1 MAISPIYP
9 IKVARNAVA
18 YHLSITIVD
27 LYLRVVFQF
36 FFYFPCVAENNES
49 SSCEKRSEFNTRQVG
64 RGGDIDPREPRS
76 GARMKGADFRSNGQS
91 LSALYNSSVPMSPR
105 QEEKED
111 EPMAAIILA
120 GA

>member
-18 YHLSITIVD
+18 YRLNITIF
-27 LYLRVVFQF
+27 VFAWFPNF
-36 FFYFPCVAENNES
+36 FCFPRVAENNES
-49 SSCEKRSEFNTRQVG
+49 SSLCEKRSEFNTRQVG

-91 LSALYNSSVPMSPR
+91 LSALYNGSVPMSPR